1 VLAPDPAPGDDEVLA
16 QADGQDA
23 WW

>member
-1 VLAPDPAPGDDEVLA
+1 VLAPDPAPGNDEVLA
-16 QADGQDA
+16 PADGQDA